1 VENIADYFGQRGVPF
16 RQTKPA
22 AAAPK
27 PTPVKKAGST
37 VNHPKYGRGTI
48 VRREGEGDDAKITVM
63 FPGHGMKKL
72 IARFARI
79 E

>member
-1 VENIADYFGQRGVPF
+1 MPGPRPVP
-16 RQTKPA
+16 P
-22 AAAPK
+22 
-27 PTPVKKAGST
+27 PTTPLGKKKTGEGST

-48 VRREGEGDDAKITVM
+48 VRKEGEGDDAKLTVI

-72 IARFARI
+72 IAKYAGLKTD